1 MVMLPACVQSTSV
14 VNFAH
19 EGFSV
24 KHESSVER
32 YIAARDDF
40 VSRIGKITVELNQW
54 TEEHRHK
61 APTLRS
67 IATFEGLRGERS
79 RLLAEFEEFEDRF
92 VLELLQRLSVDENSQ
107 SAG

>member
-1 MVMLPACVQSTSV
+1 MGS
-14 VNFAH
+14 
-19 EGFSV
+19 E
-24 KHESSVER
+24 SVER
-32 YIAARDDF
+32 DVATRDSF
-40 VSRIGKITVELNQW
+40 VSRIGKISQELNLW

-92 VLELLQRLSVDENSQ
+92 VLELLQHLSAEEGRTPQ
-107 SAG
+107 TAE